1 MISRLVKTPEIVAG
15 AVLLTVLVLM
25 ALLAGFLLPG
35 DPLRIAG
42 KAMIAPFTDSAFPL
56 GTDRLGRDV
65 LAGIF
70 YGARTSLLVGLA
82 AAFSALCLGVV
93 VGTIA
98 GFAGGLVDEFLMRVV
113 DAFQIVPGFLLALAF
128 VSTVGPSIPVVILAI
143 ALAAWA
149 DPARVMR
156 AQVLSVRERDYVAA
170 ARVIGKHPLEI
181 AFVEILPN
189 ALSPVLTL
197 AAVIV
202 ANAILIEAALS
213 FLGLGD
219 PNIVTWGGMIAEG
232 RNVLRAAPWLS
243 IFPGLG
249 LVISVLGVYLLGEG
263 ISRHLGQEG
272 RGQS

>member
-1 MISRLVKTPEIVAG
+1 MISRFAKTPEIVAG
-15 AVLLTVLVLM
+15 TVLLTVLVLV

-42 KAMIAPFTDSAFPL
+42 RAMIAPFTDSAFPL

-98 GFAGGLVDEFLMRVV
+98 GFAGGLVDECLMRVV

-181 AFVEILPN
+181 AFIEILPN